1 MTFAIVVN
9 INRDEAVVLARELI
23 TWLEMRDLDYVFD
36 AKSADKLGVGNAA
49 EIEELNK
56 LCDVFISLGGDG
68 TLLFTSHYSV
78 TKPVIGINV
87 GHLGFLA
94 EFSKEEMYSA
104 IEKVLDRT
112 YTIHD
117 RTQLEAQVPFG
128 DSIKRFTALNDVVV
142 EKGAY
147 PRIPAFIIKLDGE
160 QLSAYRADG
169 IIIATSTGS
178 TAYSLSAGGPV
189 IAPKSNVFVIT
200 PICPHM
206 LTVRPLVI
214 SDDKTIEISVDAP
227 GGAFPLNCDGHVRKM
242 LMPGDVITV
251 KKSKEMINLVANEKR
266 NYCEIL
272 RSKLLWGRE
281 HKPGT

>member
-36 AKSADKLGVGNAA
+36 AKSAAKLGVENAA

>member
-1 MTFAIVVN
+1 MKFAIVVN
-9 INRDEAVVLARELI
+9 INRDEAIALAKELKA
-23 TWLEMRDLDYVFD
+23 WLQERNLDYVFD
-36 AKSADKLGVGNAA
+36 ATSAVKLDACNAA

-94 EFSKEEMYSA
+94 EFSREEMYGA
-104 IEKVLDRT
+104 IEKVIDGT
-112 YTIHD
+112 YSIHD
-117 RTQLEAQVPFG
+117 RTQLEAQVTIDG
-128 DSIKRFTALNDVVV
+128 SIKRFTALNDVVI

-160 QLSAYRADG
+160 QLSSYRADG

-214 SDDKTIEISVDAP
+214 SDDKIIEVSVDAP
-227 GGAFPLNCDGHVRKM
+227 DGTFPLNCDGHVRKM

-251 KKSKEMINLVANEKR
+251 KKSAEVINLVANEKR

-281 HKPGT
+281 HKPGI

>member
-36 AKSADKLGVGNAA
+36 AKSAAKLGVGNAV

>member
-36 AKSADKLGVGNAA
+36 AKSAAKLGVGNAA

-112 YTIHD
+112 YAIHD

-281 HKPGT
+281 HKPGI

>member
-1 MTFAIVVN
+1 MRFAVVVN
-9 INRDEAVVLARELI
+9 INREEAIALSKNLI
-23 TWLEMRDLDYVFD
+23 AWFEERNIDYVFD
-36 AKSADKLGVGNAA
+36 ATSAEKIGTRKAA
-49 EIEELNK
+49 EIEVLNTC
-56 LCDVFISLGGDG
+56 CDVFISLGGDG

-94 EFSKEEMYSA
+94 EFSREEMYDA
-104 IEKVLDRT
+104 IEQVLEGT
-112 YTIHD
+112 YSIHD
-117 RTQLEAQVPFG
+117 RTQLETCVPENGSF
-128 DSIKRFTALNDVVV
+128 RHYTALNDVVL
-142 EKGAY
+142 EKGTY
-147 PRIPAFIIKLDGE
+147 SRIPAFIIRLDGE

-189 IAPKSNVFVIT
+189 IAPKSNVFAIT

-227 GGAFPLNCDGHVRKM
+227 DGVFPLNCDGHLRKM
-242 LMPGDVITV
+242 LKPGEIISV
-251 KKSKEMINLVANEKR
+251 KKSSDMINLVANEKR
-266 NYCEIL
+266 NYWDIL

-281 HKPGT
+281 HKPRN

>member
-1 MTFAIVVN
+1 MKFAIVVN
-9 INRDEAVVLARELI
+9 INRHEATELARELMV
-23 TWLEMRDLDYVFD
+23 WLQERDLDYVFD
-36 AKSADKLGVGNAA
+36 ATSAAKLGVSNAA
-49 EIEELNK
+49 EIERLNK
-56 LCDVFISLGGDG
+56 LCDIFISLGGDG

-94 EFSKEEMYSA
+94 EFSKEEMYGA
-104 IEKVLDRT
+104 IEKVLEGT
-112 YTIHD
+112 YSIHD
-117 RTQLEAQVPFG
+117 RTQLEAQV
-128 DSIKRFTALNDVVV
+128 SIGSDTKYFTALNDVVV

-160 QLSAYRADG
+160 QLSSYRADG

-214 SDDKTIEISVDAP
+214 SDDKIIEVSVDAP
-227 GGAFPLNCDGHVRKM
+227 DGAFPLNCDGHVRKM
-242 LMPGDVITV
+242 LMPGEVVTV
-251 KKSKEMINLVANEKR
+251 KKSGEMINLVANENRK
-266 NYCEIL
+266 YCEIL

-281 HKPGT
+281 HKSGI